1 MFGIP
6 YRQAQMRKP
15 IENAIHTFAVPAVA
29 TWALALKHRRVPR
42 SVFGLKFDHGV
53 SRFRFV
59 SSQVGR
65 IGVAPIR
72 NIYNPRYL
80 NSPPSRLGGRLH
92 NVQSL
97 PVEKESVIPE
107 QFVQPR

>member
-1 MFGIP
+1 
-6 YRQAQMRKP
+6 MRRP

-29 TWALALKHRRVPR
+29 TWALALEAARRVPR
-42 SVFGLKFDHGV
+42 SVFGLKFDDGV
-53 SRFRFV
+53 SRFRLV

-72 NIYNPRYL
+72 KIYNPRHL
-80 NSPPSRLGGRLH
+80 SSPPSRLGGRLH

-97 PVEKESVIPE
+97 AVEKESVIPE

>member
-1 MFGIP
+1 
-6 YRQAQMRKP
+6 MRKP
-15 IENAIHTFAVPAVA
+15 IENAIHTFAVPAA
-29 TWALALKHRRVPR
+29 ADLGSRFRSRAGFL
-42 SVFGLKFDHGV
+42 SVFGLKFDDGV
-53 SRFRFV
+53 SRFRLV

-80 NSPPSRLGGRLH
+80 SSPPSRLGGRLH

-97 PVEKESVIPE
+97 AVKKESVIPE